1 MEGNNRL
8 YDTSWSRRVALTV
21 AMSLAGIGG
30 AGAAQ
35 QEEVQVTDQR
45 PLGMQSE
52 REIPRGAE
60 TRSVTVRYD
69 DLKLEAKAGGQTLY
83 SRLETASRAVCSPEE
98 SRNLAMRREWT
109 TCYANA
115 LDDAVAETG
124 IGSVLALHQSR
135 TGRTPK
141 RLLVSGF

>member
-1 MEGNNRL
+1 MERTFRPNHR
-8 YDTSWSRRVALTV
+8 SWPRRVALAV
-21 AMSLAGIGG
+21 AMSLTGIG
-30 AGAAQ
+30 AVAAAQ

-45 PLGMQSE
+45 PSAIPSY
-52 REIPRGAE
+52 RETRKDAE

-69 DLKLEAKAGGQTLY
+69 DLNLESKAGSQTLY
-83 SRLETASRAVCSPEE
+83 GRLETASRTVCSPEE
-98 SRNLAMRREWT
+98 SRNLAMRREWS

-141 RLLVSGF
+141 RLLASGL